1 MKCSNAFSRC
11 ICIKEELLAASVC
24 PLWVSLWCLPL
35 GSTLS
40 NCTKLPDV
48 GYPIS
53 MANDMMFCNERH
65 PLVMKCS
72 NAFLRYKRQVGGP
85 SDSICK
91 ALVGL
96 IVPCSTEV
104 DSQIASKLLD
114 VGYPLIVWKIWWC
127 TARRDNHC
135 LWSVIALFRCIRQLA
150 GASDNICRAHMGLTL
165 SFSTT
170 ANSHIAHKLP
180 DLASPSEYWKM
191 HDVLILVAYEVF
203 HHLC

>member
-1 MKCSNAFSRC
+1 MTGALIAPNLLVTWGSQCAIFHHGDSQIAHKIPNGGYPLSIVNRVLHCNETQLLLMKCSNAFSRC

-24 PLWVSLWCLPL
+24 HLWVSLWCLPL

-53 MANDMMFCNERH
+53 MANDMMYCNERH

-135 LWSVIALFRCIRQLA
+135 LWSV
-150 GASDNICRAHMGLTL
+150 S
-165 SFSTT
+165 
-170 ANSHIAHKLP
+170 LP
-180 DLASPSEYWKM
+180 YLDA
-191 HDVLILVAYEVF
+191 
-203 HHLC
+203 